1 MKKKKLESM
10 TPEEFADA
18 MRELVKKDGDCEE
31 IFHIEADK
39 LISALLIALGYEEGI
54 EIFDDQ
60 PKWYSY

>member
-1 MKKKKLESM
+1 MGNKKLKPM

-18 MRELVKKDGDCEE
+18 MRELVKKYGDDEE
-31 IFHIEADK
+31 MLHREADY

-60 PKWYSY
+60 PKWYS